1 MSLVWYVNRLR
12 AMSTTE
18 VVHRIAEK
26 ASKSRAKGR
35 REGWERYQVPGPLP
49 RLAGLVENLAR
60 APEQVKREIRAA
72 SASILSGRY
81 EALGA
86 GWPERA
92 PENLFPP
99 EIWRLDPVTGG
110 LWPGAEKYCFD
121 IPYRHERVLGDV
133 KYVWEFNRLQF
144 LQPLAADA
152 ALTGNKK
159 AIAAIEAAVESW
171 YAANPPFRG
180 ICWNSGIELGLRAI
194 SLLVVATLCGAQLS
208 VATIDQIRTILHAH
222 MVWMARY
229 PSRFSSANNHLVAE
243 VAGEFLIALAMPEL
257 PLSAKLEAKG
267 RRILAEEANKQILN
281 DGVGA
286 EQSPTYGAFTAEFIL
301 LCSFVARSAG
311 KPLAAHI
318 DTRLK
323 LFSNYI
329 AWLSNVDGRVPGICD
344 DDEGRILTL
353 ARHEPAYAA
362 SVCAAIA
369 AYLGE
374 PPTGPRPPE
383 LDLRDALFGSAMT
396 GGAAPSGVKTFADG
410 GYTVIRETKR
420 GRDLGIVF
428 DHAPLGYL
436 SIAAHG
442 HADALSVIVSV
453 DGEPLFVD
461 PGTYLYHS
469 GGQWRDWFRGT
480 RAHNTLNIGGADQSI
495 MSGAFNWSHK
505 AVTTLESASGGKNW
519 SVTAVH
525 DGYEKRFGVVH
536 RRALFSTQDGFAI
549 HDELIGPGMRMAEIV
564 FQLAPDFNAEVIEG
578 TVVIGRHSEAIG
590 LLTWNEPGEI
600 TVNAE
605 GEIGEGGWYSSAF
618 GKKVEAKRISW
629 RGTVPAQGVTC
640 VFALAEADG
649 TKPAADYT
657 GNRITSPA

>member
-1 MSLVWYVNRLR
+1 MSLAWYVNRLR
-12 AMSTTE
+12 AMSPAE
-18 VVHRIAEK
+18 LVYRFAEK
-26 ASKSRAKGR
+26 AKKSLAKGR
-35 REGWERYQVPGPLP
+35 IEGWGRYRTSGRLP
-49 RLAGLVENLAR
+49 HLAGLADNLAA
-60 APEQVKREIRAA
+60 APERVKQEIVAA
-72 SASILSGRY
+72 SAFILSGRF

-86 GWPERA
+86 DWPQRA
-92 PENLFPP
+92 PESLFPP

-121 IPYRHERVLGDV
+121 ISYRHERVLGDV

-152 ALTGNKK
+152 ALTGNT
-159 AIAAIEAAVESW
+159 AALAAIETAVESW

-194 SLLVVATLCGAQLS
+194 SLLVVISLCGAQLS
-208 VATIDQIRTILHAH
+208 AATVDRIRAILHAH

-301 LCSFVARSAG
+301 LCSLVARSAG
-311 KPLAAHI
+311 KPLEGEI
-318 DTRLK
+318 DSRLR

-329 AWLSNVDGRVPGICD
+329 AWLSNDDGRVPGICD
-344 DDEGRILTL
+344 DDEGRVLTL
-353 ARHEPAYAA
+353 SRHEPAYAA

-369 AYLGE
+369 GYLGE
-374 PPTGPRPPE
+374 PPAGPRPPE
-383 LDLRDALFGSAMT
+383 VDLRDALFGSAAT
-396 GGAAPSGVKTFADG
+396 GAAGLFGLKTFADG
-410 GYTVIRETKR
+410 GYTVVRDTKR
-420 GRDLGIVF
+420 GHSLDIVF

-442 HADALSVIVSV
+442 HADALSVVVTV
-453 DGEPLFVD
+453 DGKPLFVD

-480 RAHNTLNIGGADQSI
+480 RAHNTLNIDGADQSI

-505 AVTTLESASGGKNW
+505 AAATLEAAVGGQDW
-519 SVTAVH
+519 SVKAKH
-525 DGYEKRFGVVH
+525 DGYQKRFAALH
-536 RRALFSTQDGFAI
+536 RRMLSSTADGFAI
-549 HDELIGPGMRMAEIV
+549 RDELPGTVNQTAEIV
-564 FQLAPDFNAEVIEG
+564 FQLAPDCDATVESGIVLIERNG
-578 TVVIGRHSEAIG
+578 TTIATLSWKEAGAISIEAG
-590 LLTWNEPGEI
+590 
-600 TVNAE
+600 
-605 GEIGEGGWYSSAF
+605 GEIGEGGWYSPAF

-629 RGTVPAQGVTC
+629 RGIVPDQGVTC
-640 VFALAEADG
+640 NFALMQA
-649 TKPAADYT
+649 
-657 GNRITSPA
+657 

>member
-12 AMSTTE
+12 AMSMTE

-49 RLAGLVENLAR
+49 RLAGLVENLAG
-60 APEQVKREIRAA
+60 APEQVKREILAA
-72 SASILSGRY
+72 SASILAGRY

-180 ICWNSGIELGLRAI
+180 ISWNSGIELGLRAI

-318 DTRLK
+318 DARLK

-344 DDEGRILTL
+344 DDEGRVLTL

-410 GYTVIRETKR
+410 GYTVVQERKR

-442 HADALSVIVSV
+442 HADALSVIVSI

-469 GGQWRDWFRGT
+469 GGHWRDWFRGT
-480 RAHNTLNIGGADQSI
+480 RAHNTLNIDGADQSI

-519 SVTAVH
+519 SVTAAH

-536 RRALFSTQDGFAI
+536 RRSLFSTQDGFAI
-549 HDELIGPGMRMAEIV
+549 RDELSGTGSQTAEIV
-564 FQLAPDFNAEVIEG
+564 FQLSPECDARMNDGN
-578 TVVIGRHSEAIG
+578 VVITRHGATIATLS
-590 LLTWNEPGEI
+590 WKQPGDI
-600 TVNAE
+600 TIKAG
-605 GEIGEGGWYSSAF
+605 GEIGEGGWYSAAF
-618 GKKVEAKRISW
+618 GKKVEAKRLSW
-629 RGTVPAQGVTC
+629 RGIVPTEGVTC
-640 VFALAEADG
+640 DISIEKQIDGELSAESTSTQFAL
-649 TKPAADYT
+649 
-657 GNRITSPA
+657 